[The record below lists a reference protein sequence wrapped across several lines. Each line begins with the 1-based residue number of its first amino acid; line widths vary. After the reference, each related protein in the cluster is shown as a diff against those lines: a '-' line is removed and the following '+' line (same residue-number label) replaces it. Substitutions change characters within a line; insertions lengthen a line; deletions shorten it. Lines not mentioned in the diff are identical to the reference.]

1 MAQRQ
6 TQQVHIPVRLVTFV
20 ALIGLV
26 MLGCDASTATSDEA
40 TASPEPA
47 TAETT
52 SQETASQETAA
63 PTTADFRLPDLDGN
77 SVGPPDF
84 AGKVVVA
91 EFWATWCAPCRVQ
104 AKMLDKLFHEV
115 DPDDVQFLA
124 INVGES
130 AAKISPYL
138 EKTPFPYPVLLDEGD
153 QLMERYR
160 LIGLP
165 TILVVDRAGEITYSH
180 VGLVDSGTL
189 RLELIKA
196 GMTVK

>member
-1 MAQRQ
+1 MTQRQ
-6 TQQVHIPVRLVTFV
+6 TQQMNSPVRLVTIV

-26 MLGCDASTATSDEA
+26 AMLGCDASTTSPNEV
-40 TASPEPA
+40 TASPE
-47 TAETT
+47 TA
-52 SQETASQETAA
+52 SPETASLEAAA

-115 DPDDVQFLA
+115 DPEDVQFLA

-130 AAKISPYL
+130 AAKIGAYV
-138 EKTPFPYPVLLDEGD
+138 EKTPFPYPVLLDEDD

-165 TILVVDRAGEITYSH
+165 TILIVDREGEITYSH

-196 GMTVK
+196 GMTAG